1 MMKTTSALV
10 LLFAVLATAYSVPIG
25 HNDQCGAVDITKMA
39 KRYVPVQNSD
49 ATCEIC
55 LDLVLI
61 AEMYAECEEA
71 IMEHHMEAYCVEHV
85 KNKASQAACKLMVD
99 DIAHAVIED
108 TDENPTAVCKRTIHK
123 TCPYNN

>member
-1 MMKTTSALV
+1 MKTSALA
-10 LLFAVLATAYSVPIG
+10 FLALVCASSAFVVPQ
-25 HNDQCGAVDITKMA
+25 NADQCGAVDITKMA
-39 KRYVPVQNSD
+39 KRYVPSQNSD

-61 AEMYAECEEA
+61 AETYAECDEA
-71 IMEHHMEAYCVEHV
+71 IVQHHMDAYCVEHV
-85 KNKASQAACKLMVD
+85 KNHASQALCKLLID

-108 TDENPTAVCKRTIHK
+108 TDQNPTGVCQKVIHK

>member
-1 MMKTTSALV
+1 MLFKSAV
-10 LLFAVLATAYSVPIG
+10 IFAFFVAVNSLPVQNG
-25 HNDQCGAVDITKMA
+25 DQCGAVDITKMA

-49 ATCEIC
+49 VSCEIC

-61 AEMYAECEEA
+61 AETYAECEEA
-71 IMEHHMEAYCVEHV
+71 VVEHHMEAYCVEHV
-85 KNKASQAACKLMVD
+85 KNKASQALCKLMVD

-108 TDENPTAVCKRTIHK
+108 TDQNPTGVCQKTIHK